1 MARGILG
8 TLGLLGTLVFAVPL
22 GFLGVQFLVS
32 ERYLMGGVFL
42 GLAVAMV
49 LLQEFL
55 TTPQDIPAMLAEKVT
70 GTVVGEEKP
79 EESKRSE

>member
-49 LLQEFL
+49 LLQEYL
-55 TTPQDIPAMLAEKVT
+55 TTPQDIPGLVVEKVT
-70 GTVVGEEKP
+70 GRVVGEEKR
-79 EESKRSE
+79 EKSE